1 MIRGIG
7 IFLIVLL
14 VTAVAFS
21 PLIFSSVRLAQE
33 AQTCQQKFEEVKT
46 FFADSQSFITSD
58 QWQSWQSREQ
68 TCATS
73 FYTWD
78 ATYTAYLRYVPFL
91 DDVMARVYPQWRPLL
106 HTARTYFPL
115 FSEFIQEYPIIA
127 GIDAASD
134 SGKTNEKRYILAF
147 ENNTELRPTGGFL
160 GSYAYV
166 VFRNGK
172 IAEFTVDDIYNPD
185 GQLQGYVE
193 PPAPIKNYLYQAG
206 GWHLRDSN
214 WNPNFPEAAQTMAWF
229 FERGVYQ
236 QIDGIGIMTL
246 STVQDALKIVG
257 DVYLPDYSQTISAD
271 TLYAFVQSQ
280 TEQQFFPGASNKKD
294 VLGALSRA
302 VLRKLVDLS
311 IEQRIQLI
319 DIFFHRLKTKDILFW
334 AKDPQLQQV
343 IEKHGWDGGIR
354 QQTCDT
360 TVTSRCRADLI
371 YIVEANV
378 GINKTNCCI
387 DRTAHLDLWF
397 NDDETAT
404 SSVKLNYENH
414 NPVTPQPP
422 KFYGGGYRNYLR
434 LIKNPDATLESVTMN
449 GALLSPKTI
458 DVESDPKLNIQSYGF
473 ISDVGGG
480 DKGDVTVLFSHQKW
494 LDYTSPQSYELTILK
509 QPGLE
514 TNEYVLTIHL
524 PKHTLVSMGSIAGL
538 TISQS
543 TSNTMELRGTIE
555 SDQKISFMILPN

>member
-1 MIRGIG
+1 MIRVVSIL
-7 IFLIVLL
+7 FVFVL
-14 VTAVAFS
+14 VVVAVFS
-21 PLIFSSVRLAQE
+21 PLIVSSVRLVQE
-33 AQTCQQKFEEVKT
+33 TRTCQQKFNEVQT
-46 FFADSQSFITSD
+46 FFADSQSLITTD
-58 QWQSWQSREQ
+58 QWQSWQSRTQ
-68 TCATS
+68 KCTTA
-73 FYTWD
+73 FYRWD
-78 ATYTAYLRYVPFL
+78 TTYSAYLRYIPFL
-91 DDVMARVYPQWRPLL
+91 DDMMTRVYPQWRPFL
-106 HTARTYFPL
+106 HTVRTYLPL
-115 FSEFIQEYPIIA
+115 VSEFMQEYPNIA
-127 GIDAASD
+127 GIDATSD
-134 SGKTNEKRYILAF
+134 NGKTNERRYILAF

-193 PPAPIKNYLYQAG
+193 PPAPIKNYLFQAG

-229 FERGVYQ
+229 FEHGGYQ
-236 QIDGIGIMTL
+236 QIDGIGVITL
-246 STVQDALKIVG
+246 STVQDALKIIG
-257 DVYLPDYSQTISAD
+257 DVYLPDYSQTVSAD
-271 TLYAFVQSQ
+271 TLYAFAQSQ
-280 TEQQFFPGASNKKD
+280 TEQQFFPGASNKRD

-302 VLRKLVDLS
+302 VLRKLGDLS
-311 IEQRIQLI
+311 IEQRIQLTEV
-319 DIFFHRLKTKDILFW
+319 FFHRLKTKDILLW
-334 AKDPQLQQV
+334 TRDPLLQQV
-343 IEKHGWDGGIR
+343 IEKHGWDGAIR
-354 QQTCDT
+354 QEACT
-360 TVTSRCRADLI
+360 TVRCRADLL

-404 SSVKLNYENH
+404 SSVQLNYENH

-434 LIKNPDATLESVTMN
+434 IIKNPDMTLEGIAMN
-449 GALLSPKTI
+449 NSLLSPKTI

-480 DKGDVTVLFSHQKW
+480 DKGDVTALFSHQKR
-494 LDYTSPQSYELTILK
+494 LDYASPQSYELTILK

-514 TNEYVLTIHL
+514 TNEYFLTIHL
-524 PKHTLVSMGSIAGL
+524 PKHVSVSLGSSAGL
-538 TISQS
+538 SVLQKS
-543 TSNTMELRGTIE
+543 SNTMELHGTIE
-555 SDQKISFMILPN
+555 SDQKI

>member
-1 MIRGIG
+1 MIRGIS
-7 IFLIVLL
+7 ILL
-14 VTAVAFS
+14 VLVLVVTVVFS
-21 PLIFSSVRLAQE
+21 PLILSSVRLARE

-46 FFADSQSFITSD
+46 FIADSQSLITSD
-58 QWQSWQSREQ
+58 QWQSWQSRAQ
-68 TCATS
+68 KCTS
-73 FYTWD
+73 AFYRWD
-78 ATYTAYLRYVPFL
+78 STYIAYLRYVPLL
-91 DDVMARVYPQWRPLL
+91 DDMMVKIFPQWRSLL
-106 HTARTYFPL
+106 HTARTYLPL
-115 FSEFIQEYPIIA
+115 VSEFMQEYPNIA

-134 SGKTNEKRYILAF
+134 SGKTNERRYILAF

-166 VFRNGK
+166 VFHNGK

-193 PPAPIKNYLYQAG
+193 PPAPVKNYLFQSG

-229 FERGVYQ
+229 FEHGGYQ
-236 QIDGIGIMTL
+236 QIAGIGVITL

-257 DVYLPDYSQTISAD
+257 DVYLPDYGQTISAD

-302 VLRKLVDLS
+302 VLRKLQDLS
-311 IEQRIQLI
+311 LEQRIQLTEV
-319 DIFFHRLKTKDILFW
+319 FFHRLKTKDILFW
-334 AKDPQLQQV
+334 ARDAQLQQV
-343 IEKHGWDGGIR
+343 IEKHGWDGGIH
-354 QQTCDT
+354 QEACATM
-360 TVTSRCRADLI
+360 RCRADLL

-404 SSVKLNYENH
+404 SSVRLNYENH

-434 LIKNPDATLESVTMN
+434 IIKNPDDTLESITMN

-458 DVESDPKLNIQSYGF
+458 DIERDSKLNVQSYGF

-480 DKGDVTVLFSHQKW
+480 DKGDVTALFSHQKR
-494 LDYTSPQSYELTILK
+494 LDYTSPQSYELAILK
-509 QPGLE
+509 QPGLQ
-514 TNEYVLTIHL
+514 TNEYFLTIHL
-524 PKHTLVSMGSIAGL
+524 PKRVSISLGSSAGL
-538 TISQS
+538 SVSQKS
-543 TSNTMELRGTIE
+543 LNTMELHGTIE
-555 SDQKISFMILPN
+555 SDQKISFTLTPN